1 MRWFISIRYFLSH
14 KRQSLVCILGVVI
27 SVTMFISMTAL
38 MNGLSDRF
46 IIETVESTG
55 HVTIKDEPREA
66 QTKILERVYTDPNAL
81 ITMEGAKPRE
91 TPKKI
96 SNSAGL
102 LRMLDRMP
110 GIVAAAPVVNGN
122 AIATYGTKTLPLTIF
137 GVDPER
143 QMKVTTIGE
152 DLVAG
157 DFGRLRTTGDG
168 IILGRGVADVLGA
181 NVEDSVTLAGPAL
194 GHFEWLC
201 A

>member
-110 GIVAAAPVVNGN
+110 GIVAAAPMVNGN
-122 AIATYGTKTLPLTIF
+122 AIATYRPRSPPSAKTSSPATLGGCGRPATASSSVAASPTCWARIWKTASSSPGLTARAPTRRSSASF
-137 GVDPER
+137 R
-143 QMKVTTIGE
+143 
-152 DLVAG
+152 
-157 DFGRLRTTGDG
+157 
-168 IILGRGVADVLGA
+168 
-181 NVEDSVTLAGPAL
+181 PA
-194 GHFEWLC
+194 
-201 A
+201 